1 MNPRPQTA
9 GTAGIVAGVLLAVL
23 FILIMS
29 SGIRPEAMS
38 DPAQMLSYASQNL
51 GRWRNVGFVGL
62 LTIVAVV
69 FYFPGLAA
77 RLRDRTPSRATGV
90 LYFGVLGNA
99 AHGLDSALTWAGD
112 PAVARAADQVAAGHA
127 WVALSAVHAGL
138 QTFGN
143 IGVGLVLLLAGW
155 AAMNSKAFS
164 SGVAWVG
171 LVGGIVTLVS
181 VLRPPGP
188 LFLLSFVLAIIFL
201 IWSGLEFR
209 TTKKPL
215 PH

>member
-112 PAVARAADQVAAGHA
+112 PAVARASDQVAAGHA
-127 WVALSAVHAGL
+127 WVALSAIHAGL

-155 AAMNSKAFS
+155 AAHDNKALR
-164 SGVAWVG
+164 SGAAW
-171 LVGGIVTLVS
+171 GGVVWRAGG
-181 VLRPPGP
+181 VRPPRRP
-188 LFLLSFVLAIIFL
+188 P
-201 IWSGLEFR
+201 R
-209 TTKKPL
+209 
-215 PH
+215 

>member
-62 LTIVAVV
+62 LATVAVV

-90 LYFGVLGNA
+90 LYFGVLGTG

-127 WVALSAVHAGL
+127 WVALSAIHAGL
-138 QTFGN
+138 QTFGS
-143 IGVGLVLLLAGW
+143 IGVGLVLLLTGW

-171 LVGGIVTLVS
+171 VVGGVVGLAAAV
-181 VLRPPGP
+181 RPPGP
-188 LFLLSFVLAIIFL
+188 LFLLAFLLAIIFL
-201 IWSGLEFR
+201 IWSGLELR
-209 TTKKPL
+209 KAK
-215 PH
+215 

>member
-188 LFLLSFVLAIIFL
+188 LFLLSIVLSIIFL
-201 IWSGLEFR
+201 IWSGLELR
-209 TTKKPL
+209 KAK
-215 PH
+215 